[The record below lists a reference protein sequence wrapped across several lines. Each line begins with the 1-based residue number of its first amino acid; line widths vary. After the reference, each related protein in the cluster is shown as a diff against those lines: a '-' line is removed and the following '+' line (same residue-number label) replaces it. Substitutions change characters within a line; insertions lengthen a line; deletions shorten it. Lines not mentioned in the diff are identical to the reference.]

1 MKIVM
6 DLVLFLLSLLWILTQ
21 LLYEKLWIILFSKDW
36 NANITICT
44 KYMGK
49 FIGRNNIGL
58 KAH

>member
-6 DLVLFLLSLLWILTQ
+6 DLVLLLLSFLWILTQ

-36 NANITICT
+36 NAKITICT

-58 KAH
+58 KVH